1 MALPPASSIFHV
13 DSRICAPRNRTTNS
27 SDIALSDLGTIRT
40 SGEPICRDTRLLDG
54 QENATSGHQLAASPA
69 HTQWRVIFDGAHD
82 RMGRATVG
90 CARRI

>member
-54 QENATSGHQLAASPA
+54 EGRMQPVVTSSQLVL
-69 HTQWRVIFDGAHD
+69 HTPNG
-82 RMGRATVG
+82 G
-90 CARRI
+90 